1 MTISLSHETIK
12 LMLESKRYIKKEFG
26 VNINLDD
33 EQAIALFL
41 AYASKSVSEEFKKC
55 TDKLML
61 QLLPANKTSNEKV
74 SPPGEKNNVKYYR
87 GQRVVEATPVPVA
100 QASEKTNGK
109 RNKQV
114 TYRGQTITI

>member
-41 AYASKSVSEEFKKC
+41 AYASKSASKELKEC
-55 TDKLML
+55 TDKLMM
-61 QLLPANKTSNEKV
+61 QLIPANKTENEGP
-74 SPPGEKNNVKYYR
+74 SLPASKNNVKYYR
-87 GQRVVEATPVPVA
+87 GQPVIEAAPAPVT
-100 QASEKTNGK
+100 QTSENTNVK